1 MCTKFAQ
8 AAACGWSCQGGGLDS
23 QVESS
28 GHLELSPKGSTAR
41 ELARRKLHREREP
54 CGLARH
60 VHQVLTECR
69 SGLIRREKETQG

>member
-41 ELARRKLHREREP
+41 ELARRKLHRESP
-54 CGLARH
+54 
-60 VHQVLTECR
+60 VVW
-69 SGLIRREKETQG
+69 QGTCTKSSPSVAQGS